1 MKRRSTRPRAA
12 AGTLSVRIIVLIY
25 VGVLVGAP
33 IVFVFQQTFAP
44 GWHALLSAI
53 QDPQMD
59 FALGLTAKVAAVAV
73 PLNVIFGVGA
83 SLWIVRHPSRF
94 TRVLDTLIDIP
105 LAVSPI
111 IIGLMLELTYASN
124 GWFGSSLAKLGWQII
139 FSFWGLVLCSAFV
152 SLPLVSRQVVPL
164 LREVGTHQEQTA
176 ATLGAG
182 PVRIFFTITMR
193 SISWATAYGVTLTLA
208 RVIGEYGA
216 VLIVSGNIA
225 FVTQT
230 LTLDIGEN
238 FDSQN
243 SYQGFVGASV
253 LMAVSLVVLIFLGI
267 ARNRERRRSGYH
279 AA

>member
-1 MKRRSTRPRAA
+1 MKKRTRHPRAA
-12 AGTLSVRIIVLIY
+12 RSTKFLRTLVLLY

-33 IVFVFQQTFAP
+33 IIFVFQQTFAP
-44 GWHALLSAI
+44 GWQALWSALN
-53 QDPQMD
+53 DPQMD
-59 FALGLTAKVAAVAV
+59 SAIGLTAKVAALAV

-94 TRVLDTLIDIP
+94 TRLLDTLIDIP

-124 GWFGSSLAKLGWQII
+124 GWFGSTLAKLGWQII
-139 FSFWGLVLCSAFV
+139 FSYWGLVLCSAFV
-152 SLPLVSRQVVPL
+152 SLPLVSRQVIPL

-182 PVRIFFTITMR
+182 PIRIFLTITMR

-225 FVTQT
+225 FLTQT
-230 LTLDIGEN
+230 LTLDIGAN
-238 FDSQN
+238 FDSFN
-243 SYQGFVGASV
+243 NYQGFVGASV

-267 ARNRERRRSGYH
+267 ARNRERSRSGYH
-279 AA
+279 SA